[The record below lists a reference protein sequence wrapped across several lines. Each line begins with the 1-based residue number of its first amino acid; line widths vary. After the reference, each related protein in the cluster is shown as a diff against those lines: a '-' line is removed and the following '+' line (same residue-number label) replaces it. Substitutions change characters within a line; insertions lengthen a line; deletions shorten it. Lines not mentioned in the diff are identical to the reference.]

1 MEKTDYV
8 FAVLGYFLGF
18 ARFSLMAFWM
28 PFGSRKV
35 GNGRMCV
42 ICPVT
47 GCTDMANFKPAAGS
61 HDVNPLFLAFLKKQN
76 DTSGIG
82 PKDIETEPTSTEK
95 KDGDTEKGIKT
106 LTRNLRGAETQGHLA
121 SIAVGFSAWSAAFA
135 VRLSLTLA
143 FRCCYSS
150 FGWPQ
155 DEIWL

>member
-1 MEKTDYV
+1 M
-8 FAVLGYFLGF
+8 
-18 ARFSLMAFWM
+18 RHS
-28 PFGSRKV
+28 
-35 GNGRMCV
+35 
-42 ICPVT
+42 PVT

-76 DTSGIG
+76 DSSGIG

-106 LTRNLRGAETQGHLA
+106 LTMNLRGAETQGYLA
-121 SIAVGFSAWSAAFA
+121 SIAIGFSAWSAVFA

>member
-1 MEKTDYV
+1 
-8 FAVLGYFLGF
+8 
-18 ARFSLMAFWM
+18 M
-28 PFGSRKV
+28 PSGSRKV

-106 LTRNLRGAETQGHLA
+106 LTRILRGAETQGHLA
-121 SIAVGFSAWSAAFA
+121 SIAEGFSASSLCRQLAAA
-135 VRLSLTLA
+135 VT
-143 FRCCYSS
+143 
-150 FGWPQ
+150 Q
-155 DEIWL
+155 

>member
-1 MEKTDYV
+1 MDGCASFMCELV
-8 FAVLGYFLGF
+8 
-18 ARFSLMAFWM
+18 RFT
-28 PFGSRKV
+28 
-35 GNGRMCV
+35 
-42 ICPVT
+42 CPVT

-121 SIAVGFSAWSAAFA
+121 SIAEGFSAWSAAFA
-135 VRLSLTLA
+135 IRLSLTLA